1 MAAPRDK
8 LMQGAL
14 DREIAEKVFA
24 AIDDLFR
31 HDAVLFEVDAN
42 ERSISH
48 CLARYL
54 KLRFPDWDVDC
65 EYNRDGHVPKRL
77 LLAQPAVDAADTDG
91 ARVFPDIIVHHR
103 TRADNLLVIELKKS
117 TSKVSD
123 EADHAKLRAFRG
135 ELGYR
140 HALFIRFASGTDK
153 PAVVTADWYG
163 REDDA

>member
-1 MAAPRDK
+1 MAALRDE
-8 LMQGAL
+8 LVEGAL

-42 ERSISH
+42 
-48 CLARYL
+48 
-54 KLRFPDWDVDC
+54 
-65 EYNRDGHVPKRL
+65 
-77 LLAQPAVDAADTDG
+77 
-91 ARVFPDIIVHHR
+91 
-103 TRADNLLVIELKKS
+103 
-117 TSKVSD
+117 
-123 EADHAKLRAFRG
+123 AFRG

-140 HALFIRFASGTDK
+140 HALFLRFACGTDK